1 MLIVFEALV
10 LKTTLVSDVAVS
22 VVKATPAP
30 TKITLLPLLAAMDT
44 AGEAATPLNRV
55 DKSAAPI
62 CNAPLAPAVV
72 KVSASP
78 VALIEIVGCADA
90 TFTNRAVALVERVV
104 ETAAL
109 CATMRKTPAD
119 ELSEMVVA
127 ADVLFTRP
135 AKAFDVIDVV
145 ALALPANTELQAD
158 VTVISIV
165 AERST
170 DRTRT
175 AKFEAE
181 IVSAADPVVVI
192 CVDAIADVVSEIAD
206 DAVASKTLLLP
217 LDAVI
222 VIVAAPSTPRT
233 RAG

>member
-1 MLIVFEALV
+1 MLIVFKALV
-10 LKTTLVSDVAVS
+10 LKTTLVSDVAVN

-72 KVSASP
+72 KVSARP
-78 VALIEIVGCADA
+78 AALIEIVGCADA
-90 TFTNRAVALVERVV
+90 TFTNRAVAVVEKAV

-109 CATMRKTPAD
+109 CATIRKTLAD
-119 ELSEMVVA
+119 KVSEMVVA
-127 ADVLFTRP
+127 ADVSFTRT
-135 AKAFDVIDVV
+135 AKAFDVIDAA
-145 ALALPANTELQAD
+145 ALALVSNTELQDD
-158 VTVISIV
+158 VAVICIV

-170 DRTRT
+170 ERTRP
-175 AKFEAE
+175 AKLEAE

-192 CVDAIADVVSEIAD
+192 RVDAIADVVIAKAD
-206 DAVASKTLLLP
+206 DAVIS
-217 LDAVI
+217 
-222 VIVAAPSTPRT
+222 
-233 RAG
+233 

>member
-135 AKAFDVIDVV
+135 AKAYDVIDV
-145 ALALPANTELQAD
+145 ANTELQAD

-175 AKFEAE
+175 AKFVAE

-192 CVDAIADVVSEIAD
+192 RVDAIADVVSEIAD